1 MVGHDDRTAPVFAMD
16 PSREVGLLTCVWS
29 FRPVLHEA
37 AIAAAPA
44 RISAPRGERLRNFFL
59 DAGVMN

>member
-1 MVGHDDRTAPVFAMD
+1 MVGHDNSTAPVFAMD
-16 PSREVGLLTCVWS
+16 PLERVGLLTCVWS

-44 RISAPRGERLRNFFL
+44 RISLWSPDLEPTPPPLPFAR
-59 DAGVMN
+59 